1 VTVVT
6 EISCLKTIIAKKGTL
21 MLRRLFALS
30 ALAFAAHAHAAEAG
44 KVIFTTGAV
53 TIAGR
58 AGFEGA
64 GVQEGELLSTGAD
77 GYLYIKTVDNG
88 LFVLRPNTEARIAA
102 YQVDTRTP
110 SNTHVKL
117 ELLKGTARSKSGDAV
132 KQARQNFRFNTPVA
146 AIGVRGTDFTV
157 YTDQNTSR
165 IAVLTGGVVVSG
177 FAGSCRPDG
186 VGPCEGA
193 ASRELSATQ
202 RNQLLQV
209 QRGQAAP
216 QLLSGGI
223 GAVDQ
228 SAPPRAD
235 EPVAKAGSTS
245 TAIAAE
251 PALDPQKSKAIDK
264 IVAQPAPP
272 TPAPPGNGGGGSG
285 PTSPVPDTPDTTPP
299 PPLPDRQLQWGRW
312 TALAG
317 NAPTL
322 TLSGPVDAERI
333 IDGNFVMYWTA
344 GKEFV
349 SPAQGSIG
357 FALKDSE
364 AYITTPSDTGSA
376 VKAAQLSNGTLNVD
390 FGSRQ
395 FTTAM
400 DLSDG
405 SASYKLQATG
415 AVAAN
420 GGLYGN
426 PSYARPGYIDVQGG
440 LSNDKGG
447 SAAYLFHGFIDATR
461 TVNGATSWTRQ

>member
-1 VTVVT
+1 
-6 EISCLKTIIAKKGTL
+6 
-21 MLRRLFALS
+21 MLRGLCTFIALT
-30 ALAFAAHAHAAEAG
+30 AAAAAAAQAYAAEAG
-44 KVIFTTGAV
+44 KVIFATGAV
-53 TIAGR
+53 SIAGR
-58 AGFEGA
+58 AGAEGA
-64 GVQEGELLSTGAD
+64 GVQEGELLQTGAD

-88 LFVLRPNTEARIAA
+88 LFILRPNTEARIAA

-117 ELLKGTARSKSGDAV
+117 ELIKGTARSKSGDAV

-157 YTDQNTSR
+157 FTDQNTSR

-177 FAGSCRPDG
+177 FAGACRPDG
-186 VGPCEGA
+186 AGPCEGA

-202 RNQLLQV
+202 RNLMLQV
-209 QRGQAAP
+209 QRGQVAP

-223 GAVDQ
+223 SAVDQ

-235 EPVAKAGSTS
+235 EPVAKSGAGASS
-245 TAIAAE
+245 NIAAE
-251 PALDPQKSKAIDK
+251 PVLDPQKTQSITKVIGNNT
-264 IVAQPAPP
+264 P
-272 TPAPPGNGGGGSG
+272 TPPPVISDGGSG
-285 PTSPVPDTPDTTPP
+285 SNGSGAGGTGGTPQG

-322 TLSGPVDAERI
+322 TLNGPADAERI
-333 IDGNFVMYWTA
+333 IDGNFVLYWTA

-349 SPAQGSIG
+349 SPVQGNIG

-364 AYITTPSDTGSA
+364 AYITTPTDTGTSSK
-376 VKAAQLSNGTLNVD
+376 VAQLSNGTLNVD
-390 FGSRQ
+390 FGTRQ

-405 SASYKLQATG
+405 AAAYKLHGQG
-415 AVAAN
+415 AVTSN
-420 GGLYGN
+420 GGLYGD
-426 PSYARPGYIDVQGG
+426 PTYSRPGYINVQGG

-447 SAAYLFHGFIDATR
+447 SAAYLFNGYIDATR

>member
-1 VTVVT
+1 
-6 EISCLKTIIAKKGTL
+6 
-21 MLRRLFALS
+21 MLRRLFALTTL
-30 ALAFAAHAHAAEAG
+30 ALAAHAHAAEAG
-44 KVIFTTGAV
+44 KVIFTTGAA
-53 TIAGR
+53 TIAGHPG
-58 AGFEGA
+58 AEGA
-64 GVQEGELLSTGAD
+64 GVQEGELLQTGAD

-88 LFVLRPNTEARIAA
+88 LFILRPNTEARIAA
-102 YQVDTRTP
+102 YQVDTKTP

-117 ELLKGTARSKSGDAV
+117 ELIKGTARSKSGDAV

-177 FAGSCRPDG
+177 FAGACRPDG
-186 VGPCEGA
+186 AGPCEGA
-193 ASRELSATQ
+193 ASRELSAAQ

-223 GAVDQ
+223 GAIDQ
-228 SAPPRAD
+228 AAPPRPD
-235 EPVAKAGSTS
+235 EPVAKVGATSST
-245 TAIAAE
+245 IAAE
-251 PALDPQKSKAIDK
+251 PALDPQKSKSIDH
-264 IVAQPAPP
+264 IVPATPAPP
-272 TPAPPGNGGGGSG
+272 TPPAPPPVVADGGSG
-285 PTSPVPDTPDTTPP
+285 SNNSGGTTPQEPQTPTPPAPPVPQ
-299 PPLPDRQLQWGRW
+299 LPDRQLEWGRW

-333 IDGNFVMYWTA
+333 IDGNFVLYWTA

-349 SPAQGSIG
+349 SPVQGSIG

-364 AYITTPSDTGSA
+364 AYITTPTDAGTS

-395 FTTAM
+395 FTTSM

-405 SASYKLQATG
+405 SAAYKLQAQG
-415 AVAAN
+415 AVTAN
-420 GGLYGN
+420 GGLYGE
-426 PSYARPGYIDVQGG
+426 PGYSRPGYINVQGA

>member
-1 VTVVT
+1 
-6 EISCLKTIIAKKGTL
+6 
-21 MLRRLFALS
+21 MLRRLFAFS

-44 KVIFTTGAV
+44 KVIFATGAV

-58 AGFEGA
+58 AGAEGA

-88 LFVLRPNTEARIAA
+88 LFILRPNTEARIAA
-102 YQVDTRTP
+102 YQVDTKTP

-157 YTDQNTSR
+157 HTDENTSR

-186 VGPCEGA
+186 AGPCEGA

-235 EPVAKAGSTS
+235 EPVTKAGTGTS
-245 TAIAAE
+245 SNIAAE
-251 PALDPQKSKAIDK
+251 PALDPQKSQSITKVITTTPP
-264 IVAQPAPP
+264 PAPS
-272 TPAPPGNGGGGSG
+272 NGGSG
-285 PTSPVPDTPDTTPP
+285 PGSAPADGPSTPP
-299 PPLPDRQLQWGRW
+299 PQLPDRQLQWGRW
-312 TALAG
+312 VSLAG

-322 TLSGPVDAERI
+322 TLTGPVNADRI
-333 IDGNFVMYWTA
+333 INGNYVLFWTA

-349 SPAQGSIG
+349 SPVQGSIG
-357 FALKDSE
+357 FVLKDSE
-364 AYITTPSDTGSA
+364 AYIMTPTLGGGTMVQA
-376 VKAAQLSNGTLNVD
+376 GQLSNGSLNVD

-405 SASYKLQATG
+405 AGSYKLQSTG
-415 AVAAN
+415 TVGSN
-420 GGLYGN
+420 GALYGD
-426 PSYARPGYIDVQGG
+426 PSYSRPGYINVQGA

-447 SAAYLFHGFIDATR
+447 SAAYLFNGFIDATR